1 HFRRARGRGDR
12 RDLARS
18 GDALDARNA
27 PADAER
33 ANEAGERDGVP
44 GFDAE
49 AAPHS
54 FGLLAAAFGVGLG
67 GKVVIGAV
75 LVGIIFGLRMVE
87 GAVFRRMFS
96 VCRRMRMRLAGVL
109 GIEFLVMLCVE
120 ASLRLGGVLM
130 IMLAGEGASQRR
142 RQIVAV
148 RLRARLLPVR

>member
-44 GFDAE
+44 GFDTE

-75 LVGIIFGLRMVE
+75 LARIIFIGLRMVE
-87 GAVFRRMFS
+87 GAVIRRVLS
-96 VCRRMRMRLAGVL
+96 VRRRMRMRLAGIL
-109 GIEFLVMLCVE
+109 GIEFFVML
-120 ASLRLGGVLM
+120 
-130 IMLAGEGASQRR
+130 
-142 RQIVAV
+142 
-148 RLRARLLPVR
+148 